1 MLAHLSPNGESVT
14 ERPNDERHAL
24 LRRLVHPSDTTLVAE
39 TRTVETA
46 EELMTV
52 FDAAIG
58 ARLEGIVAMAP
69 LDELRRWDGAGL
81 PPAPPG
87 GLRREVLQGVARVME
102 FTDRRAQKRHCV
114 GHADGSPLSP
124 LGGGHAGTQ
133 VPHSG
138 SRMLRYRSHDTA
150 SSTSGRP
157 ASTGAHQ

>member
-87 GLRREVLQGVARVME
+87 GLRREVLQGVARVMTTRVVLAPTVAMRPSRSP
-102 FTDRRAQKRHCV
+102 FMLSSPAQSMTIF
-114 GHADGSPLSP
+114 SPVKSW
-124 LGGGHAGTQ
+124 A
-133 VPHSG
+133 S
-138 SRMLRYRSHDTA
+138 DT
-150 SSTSGRP
+150 
-157 ASTGAHQ
+157 